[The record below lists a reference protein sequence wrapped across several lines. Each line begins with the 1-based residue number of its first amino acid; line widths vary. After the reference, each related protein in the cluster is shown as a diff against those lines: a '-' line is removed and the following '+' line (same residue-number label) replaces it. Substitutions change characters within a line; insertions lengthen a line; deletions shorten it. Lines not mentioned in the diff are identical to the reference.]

1 MRELTRIARRAAAL
15 ELEEDAAI
23 SDRRAHEDD
32 VGAADARQAKDRLG
46 EPVTAGAR
54 LDEDR
59 VAREL
64 LG

>member
-23 SDRRAHEDD
+23 ADRRAHEDD
-32 VGAADARQAKDRLG
+32 VCAADAGHAKKRFG
-46 EPVTAGAR
+46 EPVTARAR

-64 LG
+64 RG